1 MRGLVLGLVFFIV
14 AAVTAPQ
21 SQAEVNEVDRAFVP
35 LAIQASLSEIQEG
48 QLAERRA
55 GSRDVKIF
63 AQRMIRDHTQANTVL
78 KNITNSMTN
87 IDQPAKQSDAQ
98 KDDQLR
104 LQELT
109 GEAFDRTY
117 MTMKVQ
123 KHERLIER
131 FEHQAS
137 WGGDIDLRAFAT
149 KQLPMLRE
157 HLEMARALQAAQ

>member
-1 MRGLVLGLVFFIV
+1 MRGLVLGLVFLIV
-14 AAVTAPQ
+14 AVITAPQ
-21 SQAEVNEVDRAFVP
+21 SQADVNEVDRAFVP
-35 LAIQASLSEIQEG
+35 LAIQGSLSEIQEA
-48 QLAERRA
+48 QLAERRS

-63 AQRMIRDHTQANTVL
+63 AQRMIRDHAQANTEL
-78 KNITNSMTN
+78 KNITNSMTD

-117 MTMKVQ
+117 MAMQVQ
-123 KHERLIER
+123 KHERMIER

-137 WGGDIDLRAFAT
+137 WGGDMALRAFAT
-149 KQLPMLRE
+149 KQLPALRE
-157 HLEMARALQAAQ
+157 HLEMARTLQAAQ